1 MVSRRRPRAPLD
13 RTQVLIVVAGLFVVV
28 LVVRL
33 FSLQVLQH
41 GFYTAL
47 AQGQHSLYEQLFPT
61 RGKIFA
67 TDRTGQ
73 RFPLAT
79 NEPLTLVYANPS
91 RINDDPEEIA
101 QNIAPILDFDRAVI
115 YERITKPNDQYEPLK
130 HAVRKPVV
138 ERLKA
143 LQYAGIEFAEELV
156 RFYPETEMAAHV
168 VGFLGY
174 EGDTRTGQY
183 GIEGAYNEALAGR
196 TGQLQADR
204 DAAGRW
210 IAVGARDF
218 VPARDGDDVVLT
230 IDRTIQHTACT
241 KLAEAVTKHGA
252 AGGSVIVLEPS
263 TGAVLA
269 SCGWPSFD
277 PNNYAEVDDPSVYPN
292 PAIFKQYEPGS
303 VMKGM
308 TMAAAVDQGA
318 VTPSSTYTDEG
329 FVKIGSFTI
338 RNSDGKTHGLQTMTK
353 VLEESLN
360 TGAIFAMEQI
370 GPRTFESY
378 LKKFG
383 FGAQTDV
390 ELQGESA
397 GDLSTLRAGKEIF
410 AATASYGQGITV
422 TPLQL
427 AAAFGALANRGALM
441 KPFVVREQIHP
452 DGTSTVT
459 QPSVVR
465 QVVRPATATTI
476 SAMLVNVVKK
486 GHGQR
491 AGVPGYFIA
500 GKTGTA
506 QIPKEDEPGYQ
517 ENVTIGTFA
526 GYGPVDDPKF
536 VMVVRIDR
544 PRDVQF
550 AESSAAPLFGEIA
563 DFILRYYDIPPTAPI
578 AVDE

>member
-1 MVSRRRPRAPLD
+1 MVSRRRSRTPLD
-13 RTQVLIVVAGLFVVV
+13 RTQVLTVVAGVFVAA
-28 LVVRL
+28 LAIRL

-47 AQGQHSLYEQLFPT
+47 AEGQHSLYQQLFPT

-67 TDRTGQ
+67 VEKSGQ

-91 RINDDPEEIA
+91 KLTDDPEEIA
-101 QNIAPILDFDRAVI
+101 QNIAPMLDLDRAVV
-115 YERITKPNDQYEPLK
+115 YERLAKSNDQYEPLK

-143 LQYAGIEFAEELV
+143 LGYVGIEFVEELV
-156 RFYPETEMAAHV
+156 RFYPEAETAAHV

-174 EGDTRTGQY
+174 DGDQRAGQN
-183 GIEGAYNEALAGR
+183 GVEGAFDEALAGR
-196 TGQLQADR
+196 VGQLQADR

-210 IAVGARDF
+210 IAVGAREF
-218 VPARDGDDVVLT
+218 LPARDGDDVVLT

-252 AGGSVIVLEPS
+252 DGGSVVVLEPS

-269 SCGWPSFD
+269 MCGAPSFD
-277 PNNYAEVDDPSVYPN
+277 PNNYADVDDPSVYAN
-292 PAIFKQYEPGS
+292 PTIFKQYEPGS

-308 TMAAAVDQGA
+308 TMAAAIDQGA
-318 VTPSSTYTDEG
+318 VAPSSTYTDEG
-329 FVKIGSFTI
+329 FVKIGTFTI
-338 RNSDGKTHGLQTMTK
+338 RNSDGKTHGQKTMTQ

-360 TGAIFAMEQI
+360 TGAIYAMRQI

-427 AAAFGALANRGALM
+427 AAAYGALANRGVLM
-441 KPFVVREQIHP
+441 KPYIVRELIHP

-459 QPSVVR
+459 QPSEIRPVVS
-465 QVVRPATATTI
+465 PATATTV
-476 SAMLVNVVKK
+476 SAMLVNVVKN

-506 QIPKEDEPGYQ
+506 QVPKADGPGYQ

-563 DFILRYYDIPPTAPI
+563 DFILHYYDIPPTAPLNS
-578 AVDE
+578 E

>member
-1 MVSRRRPRAPLD
+1 MVSRRRSRTPLD
-13 RTQVLIVVAGLFVVV
+13 RTQVLTVVAGVFVAA
-28 LVVRL
+28 LAIRL

-47 AQGQHSLYEQLFPT
+47 AEGQHSLYQQLFPT

-67 TDRTGQ
+67 VEKSGQ

-91 RINDDPEEIA
+91 KLTDDPEEIA
-101 QNIAPILDFDRAVI
+101 QNIAPMLDLDRAVV
-115 YERITKPNDQYEPLK
+115 YERLAKSNDQYEPLK

-143 LQYAGIEFAEELV
+143 LGYVGIEFVEELV
-156 RFYPETEMAAHV
+156 RFYPEAETAAHV

-174 EGDTRTGQY
+174 DGDQRAGQN
-183 GIEGAYNEALAGR
+183 GVEGAFDEALAGR
-196 TGQLQADR
+196 VGQLQADR

-210 IAVGARDF
+210 IAVGAREF
-218 VPARDGDDVVLT
+218 LPARDGDDVVLM

-252 AGGSVIVLEPS
+252 DGGSVVVLEPS

-269 SCGWPSFD
+269 MCGAPSFD
-277 PNNYAEVDDPSVYPN
+277 PNNYADVDDPSVYAN
-292 PAIFKQYEPGS
+292 PTIFKQYEPGS

-308 TMAAAVDQGA
+308 TMAAAIDQGA
-318 VTPSSTYTDEG
+318 VAPSSTYTDEG
-329 FVKIGSFTI
+329 FVKIGTFTI
-338 RNSDGKTHGLQTMTK
+338 RNSDGKTHGQKTMTQ

-360 TGAIFAMEQI
+360 TGAIYAMRQI

-427 AAAFGALANRGALM
+427 AAAYGALANRGVLM
-441 KPFVVREQIHP
+441 KPYIVRELIHP

-459 QPSVVR
+459 QPSEIRPVVS
-465 QVVRPATATTI
+465 PATATTV
-476 SAMLVNVVKK
+476 SAMLVNVVKN

-506 QIPKEDEPGYQ
+506 QVPKADGPGYQ

-563 DFILRYYDIPPTAPI
+563 DFILHYYDIPPTAPLNS
-578 AVDE
+578 E